1 MHTYLLVG
9 YPRSTH
15 MLLFISIYRLIRC
28 LKPFLYFAVVSV
40 ISSTVNCPLAQQLP
54 SGFSKSVSQSGYVG
68 SVGMVFAKDGNSFFV
83 WEKSGRVWASAW
95 NGSSY
100 NRQGTATLDIREEV
114 GEWNDFGL
122 HSMCLDPNFETN
134 GFVYLFY
141 VVDLHHLLYFGT
153 PQYNSNTNEY
163 QNASVSRVTRYK
175 LNKVGTTYLA
185 DYSSRTVLLGES
197 KTTGVPVTF
206 ETHAGG
212 TILFGNDGSLLVS
225 TGDGAHH
232 EGIDVGNDSRTYF
245 QASLNFGMMRPEE
258 NVGTLRAQMVNSLCG
273 KILRLDPATG
283 NGLPSNPFYD
293 PANPRSPQSRVW
305 TLGLR
310 NPYRLCVQPNTGS
323 TNPADGNP
331 GTLLVGDVGWFKWED
346 FHIIDKAGLNCGWP
360 LYEGLEPTYI
370 YYGTN
375 VRNLDEPG
383 QPTFESLCVQPTSP
397 IDEADP
403 KLRRFT
409 HSRPAMDYSHST
421 NVARVPAFNGTTAI
435 QRTIGAVGAPAG
447 IPFKGSC
454 AIGGAYYTGNQFPA
468 LYQNTL
474 FFADY
479 VEGWIKNIELHDE
492 GDHVVHEVREFA
504 PPGFDA
510 NILDIKMNPRDGSLY
525 YVRLDGVI
533 SRISYGGNQPPVA
546 NATTSVHYGPSP
558 LTVQFT
564 GSASV
569 DPEGQTL
576 AYLWKFGDGTTSTSI
591 SPVKTFT
598 AVSTRMYTVTLVVT
612 DNGQLT
618 SSKEMI
624 ISVNNTPPA
633 VQIVTPS
640 AGTLYRMDQATTYS
654 LSAVVTDT
662 DTVGMQYEWQVTLR
676 HNSHT
681 HPEPVLYQKT
691 PTISINPAG
700 CNPNEIFYYTLV
712 IKVTDNGGLTA
723 TQSLTLNPD
732 CSSANV
738 SVTNL
743 QTLAQLNAIQ
753 VSWINPNVTFDEV
766 MVVAKA
772 GIGFQ
777 GSPSGTAYTANASFT
792 SNGTNFEGGKVVYR
806 GQSNAITVT
815 NLNPLMQYY
824 FRVYTRVGN
833 IWNTGVEGTATPNL
847 APVAPAVAPPA
858 AERTAL
864 YTYTVPPFVDPEGQ
878 TLTYSTSLPNW
889 LNYNTAT
896 GLLTGTPTVAGTY
909 TVTIGVTDPGSLT
922 AGVVMIIVA
931 GPNQPPVPPVVAGQL
946 AEIGRA
952 FSFTVPPFT
961 DPEGKTLTYSA
972 TGLPAWLSFNTTTR
986 VLSGTPT
993 QASSHLINIQATDP
1007 KGLNASVWVIVTADV
1022 CTITTVKQG
1031 NWNDPTVW
1039 SCLRI
1044 PMPTEVVYINHTV
1057 TLPVG
1062 YDANAKKVVFASS
1075 GGLALS
1081 QNARLVLNSTP

>member
-1 MHTYLLVG
+1 MSL
-9 YPRSTH
+9 S
-15 MLLFISIYRLIRC
+15 ISRYRLVRR
-28 LKPFLYFAVVSV
+28 LKPVLYFTAVS
-40 ISSTVNCPLAQQLP
+40 IFLPTVNCLLAQQLP
-54 SGFSKSVSQSGYVG
+54 AGFSKSISQSGYVG

-83 WEKSGRVWASAW
+83 WEKSGRVWASVW

-122 HSMCLDPNFETN
+122 HSMCLDPNFATN
-134 GFVYLFY
+134 GFIYLFY

-153 PQYNSNTNEY
+153 SQYNSNTNEY

-273 KILRLDPATG
+273 KILRIDPATG

-310 NPYRLCVQPNTGS
+310 NPYRMCIQPNTGS

-346 FHIIDKAGLNCGWP
+346 FYVIDKPGLNCGWP

-370 YYGTN
+370 YYGTS

-383 QPTFESLCVQPTSP
+383 QPTFESLCVQPSSF
-397 IDEADP
+397 IDNPDP

-421 NVARVPAFNGTTAI
+421 NVTRVPAFNGTTAI
-435 QRTIGAVGAPAG
+435 QRTIGTVGAPAG

-468 LYQNTL
+468 MYKNTL
-474 FFADY
+474 FFTDY
-479 VEGWIKNIELHDE
+479 VEGWIKNIVLRDE
-492 GDHVVHEVREFA
+492 GGPGIQEVREFA
-504 PPGFDA
+504 PTGFDA
-510 NILDIKMNPRDGSLY
+510 NILDIEMNPRDGSLY
-525 YVRLDGVI
+525 YVRLDGVV

-546 NATTSVHYGPSP
+546 NAMASVNYGPSP

-564 GSASV
+564 GSTSV

-576 AYLWKFGDGTTSTSI
+576 AYLWTFGDGTTSTSV

-598 AVSTRMYTVTLVVT
+598 AVSTKMYTVTLVVT
-612 DNGQLT
+612 DNQQLT
-618 SSKEMI
+618 SSKEVI

-633 VQIVTPS
+633 VQIINPS
-640 AGTLYRMDQATTYS
+640 IGSLYRMDQVTTYS

-681 HPEPVLYQKT
+681 HPEPVLYQKA

-700 CNPNEIFYYTLV
+700 CDPNETFYYV
-712 IKVTDNGGLTA
+712 IIVKVTDNGGLTA

-743 QTLAQLNAIQ
+743 QTLSQLNAIQ

-777 GSPSGTAYTANASFT
+777 GSPSGTAYTVNASFT
-792 SNGTNFEGGKVVYR
+792 GNGTAFEGGKVVYR
-806 GQSNAITVT
+806 GQGNAVTVT
-815 NLNPLMQYY
+815 GLNPLMQYY

-833 IWNTGVEGTATPNL
+833 VWNTGVEGTETANL
-847 APVAPAVAPPA
+847 APLAPIVAPPA
-858 AERTAL
+858 AELNAL
-864 YTYTVPPFVDPEGQ
+864 YAYTAPAFVDPEGQ
-878 TLTYSTSLPNW
+878 PLTVQTSLPGW
-889 LNYNTAT
+889 LSYNTIT
-896 GLLTGTPTVAGTY
+896 GLLTGTPTVAGSY
-909 TVTIGVTDPGSLT
+909 TVAISVTDPGSLT
-922 AGVVMIIVA
+922 AGVVMVIVA
-931 GPNQPPVPPVVAGQL
+931 GPNQPPVPPVAGVQF

-952 FSFTVPPFT
+952 FSFTVPAFT
-961 DPEGKTLTYSA
+961 DPEGKALTYAAS
-972 TGLPAWLSFNTTTR
+972 GLPAWLSFNTTTR
-986 VLSGTPT
+986 VITGTPSQT
-993 QASSHLINIQATDP
+993 NSHSFTIRATDP
-1007 KGLNASVWVIVTADV
+1007 KGLTASVGITINASL
-1022 CTITTVKQG
+1022 CTMITVKPG
-1031 NWNDPTVW
+1031 SWKDPTVW
-1039 SCLRI
+1039 SCQRV
-1044 PMPTEVVYINHTV
+1044 PMPTEVVFLNHTV
-1057 TLPVG
+1057 TVPMG
-1062 YDANAKKVVFASS
+1062 YDANVKRVVYANS
-1075 GGLALS
+1075 GGLTLS
-1081 QNARLVLNSTP
+1081 QNARLVLNLTP